1 MKTRKGEQPLVM
13 MRMKVMTRV
22 IVVVIATAV
31 TMDMMIMKTTLI
43 VRATPAEI
51 MIASIVA
58 MIGANPLV
66 IEKMKM

>member
-13 MRMKVMTRV
+13 MRMKVTTRV

-66 IEKMKM
+66 IEKIKM